1 MALSGQSEGAPDQV
15 ARKAGKHFGGNKVTG
30 RFKSALCVAALL
42 FALSQTVNAHHSFAT
57 HYDTRNIVE
66 ISGTLSSVKMRSPHS
81 FFEVDVVTERGTTE
95 TWEVEAHA
103 VPILRRLGID
113 RDTLV
118 VGDTVTFRGPRSRRP
133 EKRLLFGAQIETSRG
148 EQFEMLDSIRKAP
161 ENRISDTREGLEGI
175 DRLTG
180 SWMTFI
186 TGQRVAESPMPLN
199 AAGIEARENFD
210 PLVNPASE
218 CVPPNLPSLLMIPYV
233 YEISFYRDTVTIFH
247 EYGRLSRQVRLGATA
262 PNVTDPQ
269 FGQRI
274 GRFENDTLIIESSNF
289 PALAAGLASGWE
301 PNGNGAD
308 IPSSEQKKLTERY
321 SVNEDGSELTL
332 DYTVSDPAY
341 LTEPYTAQVVWY
353 RMPDD
358 SPIYEFDC
366 DAEIASRSTH
376 NAAPISQ

>member
-1 MALSGQSEGAPDQV
+1 MIGMLQRAI
-15 ARKAGKHFGGNKVTG
+15 
-30 RFKSALCVAALL
+30 LCAAALL
-42 FALSQTVNAHHSFAT
+42 AISSTAHAHHSFAT
-57 HYDTRNIVE
+57 HYDTQNIVE
-66 ISGTLSSVKMRSPHS
+66 VSGTLSAVKMRSPHS
-81 FFEVDVVTERGTTE
+81 FFEVDVVTEDGEME

-103 VPILRRLGID
+103 VPILRRLGITKE
-113 RDTLV
+113 TLV
-118 VGDTVTFRGPRSRRP
+118 VGDSVTFRGPRSRRP
-133 EKRLLFGAQIETSRG
+133 EKLLLFGAQIETSRG

-161 ENRISDTREGLEGI
+161 ENIISDTREGLEGV

-186 TGQRVAESPMPLN
+186 TGQRVADSPMPLN
-199 AAGIEARENFD
+199 RAGIDARENFD
-210 PLVNPASE
+210 PLMNPASE

-233 YEISFYRDTVTIFH
+233 YEISNYRDTVTIFH
-247 EYGRLSRQVRLGATA
+247 EYGRLSRQVRLGSDE
-262 PNVTDPQ
+262 PDVTDPQ

-274 GRFENDTLIIESSNF
+274 GRFEEDTLVIESTGF

-308 IPSSEQKKLTERY
+308 IPSSEQKKLIERY
-321 SVNEDGSELTL
+321 TVNEDGSMLTL
-332 DYTVSDPAY
+332 NYTVSDPAY

-366 DAEIASRSTH
+366 DAEIASRSTR
-376 NAAPISQ
+376 NAVPIAEK